1 MARFALVLLLSSTA
15 ILAQPP
21 LVGRQIEAGGT
32 SFHFRCGGDRSANA
46 PTVILETGAGGTTDA
61 WQPVQAAIAAFAR
74 VCAYDRPGSGASGP
88 ALTGL
93 SPARYVELL
102 RAVLIKA
109 GEPPPYV
116 LAGHSFGGQIAALFD
131 RTYPTDVAGIVLVDS
146 SHEDQQR
153 RYDALP
159 QAAPPPGWTAGA
171 PPPPPA
177 GVTPRDFAAALRA
190 SRWTT
195 AAPLVV
201 LTAGRFPGIEAD
213 PNGEAIKTIWA
224 ELQRDLATRS
234 PRSQHVIA
242 SRSGHLIQRDEPQ
255 LVIDAVQ
262 RVLSLHRAALA
273 KPR

>member
-1 MARFALVLLLSSTA
+1 MSKLPFFLLLFPAA
-15 ILAQPP
+15 ILAQPA
-21 LVGRQIEAGGT
+21 LDDRQIDAGGT
-32 SFHFRCGGDRSANA
+32 TFHLRCSGERAANA
-46 PTVILETGAGGTTDA
+46 PTVILEAGAGGTTDA
-61 WQPVQAAIAAFAR
+61 WQPVHAAIAGFAR

-93 SPARYVELL
+93 SPAGYVDLL
-102 RAVLIKA
+102 RSVFIKA

-116 LAGHSFGGQIAALFD
+116 LTGHSFGGQIAALFAMQ
-131 RTYPTDVAGIVLVDS
+131 YPADVAGLVLVDA

-159 QAAPPPGWTAGA
+159 QAPPPPGWKAGV

-190 SRWTT
+190 RRWTT

-201 LTAGRFPGIEAD
+201 LTAGQFPGLDAD
-213 PNGEAIKTIWA
+213 PNADAIRKIWS

-234 PRSQHVIA
+234 PQSQHIIA
-242 SRSGHLIQRDEPQ
+242 SGSGHLIQRDAPQ
-255 LVIDAVQ
+255 VVIDAVR
-262 RVLSLHRAALA
+262 RVLSLHRAALP
-273 KPR
+273 KPK